1 MSLILVLN
9 ESFLSIKSS
18 KLCDYIVIAPC
29 PLVPG
34 LGAAGFRALQA
45 FSSLS
50 RSPSCILSSLSFH
63 YLSLSWL
70 SSLFSNCSFS
80 APLPAPGLFPQSFIL
95 HSHIVQIPQG
105 TSSKPKTPMSSIL
118 YVEDPYLHLQAAL
131 SAELQNWTPNIFNH
145 RCL

>member
-70 SSLFSNCSFS
+70 SSLFSNCSS
-80 APLPAPGLFPQSFIL
+80 APLPAPGLFPQSFVL

>member
-9 ESFLSIKSS
+9 ESFLAIKSS

-70 SSLFSNCSFS
+70 SSLFSNCSYS
-80 APLPAPGLFPQSFIL
+80 APLPAPGLLTQSFVL

-145 RCL
+145 TCL